1 MLLDR
6 PVWDLC
12 VDALGNWAIA
22 AEPYA
27 QAQDA
32 ASEARVFA
40 GEAYYDTAI
49 GVPYFSEVFGLA
61 QPTQILRAK
70 IQEAALRVPGVTEAV
85 AYVFVEGQLLNGQ
98 IQITSAAGQQ
108 VIAI

>member
-12 VDALGNWAIA
+12 VDALGNWAVA

-40 GEAYYDTAI
+40 GEAYYDTTL
-49 GVPYFSEVFGLA
+49 GVAYFSEAFGRA
-61 QPTQILRAK
+61 QPTQILRAQ
-70 IQEAALRVPGVTEAV
+70 IQEAAMRVPGVTDAV
-85 AYVFVEGQLLNGQ
+85 AFIFVEGRTLKGQ

-108 VIAI
+108 VIAL